1 MLSVVKIECLVV
13 SDGEVVDP
21 ALFVVADETGGFSVV
36 DNMLIVVLGCD
47 EAVVPSDEVIC
58 VLSVVKM
65 EGLVVFDEMMVVPAN
80 LVDDDTGRCI
90 VVDISLIVVWAFEE
104 GIIVVSRA
112 VHVPQHPS
120 ISKLIS

>member
-13 SDGEVVDP
+13 SDGKVVDP
-21 ALFVVADETGGFSVV
+21 ALFVVADDTGGFSVV

-47 EAVVPSDEVIC
+47 EAVVPSDEVIR

-65 EGLVVFDEMMVVPAN
+65 EGLVVFDEMMVVPNN
-80 LVDDDTGRCI
+80 LVDDTGRCI

-104 GIIVVSRA
+104 GITVVLRA